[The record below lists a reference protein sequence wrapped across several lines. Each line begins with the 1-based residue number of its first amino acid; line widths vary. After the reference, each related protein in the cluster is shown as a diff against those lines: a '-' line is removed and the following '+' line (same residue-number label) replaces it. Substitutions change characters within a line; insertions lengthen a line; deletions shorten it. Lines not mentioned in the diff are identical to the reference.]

1 MPFCRLLL
9 SISSLHPPSLGQA
22 RFTIGAAYQ
31 ILMGRTTRAAVAYVP
46 RDYHSEEGQVGAGG
60 LASRHEGEFTEISCP
75 LLEAVPGKFDPGLD
89 LSALPAPWR
98 ALEREDF
105 QLFVAANVACMS
117 MEDRVAPTQDPSSRH
132 LSLGKREREREM
144 DRGTLLF
151 HSPLPPPSPHSLFQ
165 SITHPFTHLTQMLT
179 KH

>member
-1 MPFCRLLL
+1 
-9 SISSLHPPSLGQA
+9 
-22 RFTIGAAYQ
+22 
-31 ILMGRTTRAAVAYVP
+31 MGRTTRAAVAYVP

-132 LSLGKREREREM
+132 LSLGKRERER
-144 DRGTLLF
+144 DG
-151 HSPLPPPSPHSLFQ
+151 
-165 SITHPFTHLTQMLT
+165 
-179 KH
+179 